1 MLNMEMLCLQFLI
14 CIRCLAIIRN
24 INFKEY
30 LVAVTLGTCISYLLC
45 IKTCC
50 LVLFTSAL
58 QTIQYVKTI
67 SKLLFPET
75 LCITKC
81 FVVNINVFAFS
92 VYIHSLDDLG
102 CCQKCTTMLLMSLL
116 FNHLIDTRNILES
129 NYSNPLHKF
138 SYAFLLFEY

>member
-1 MLNMEMLCLQFLI
+1 MKGNECQYYMISFLKSMHWYRIYKNCYIEAFLCLNSNLYLSYVF
-14 CIRCLAIIRN
+14 RIRN

-67 SKLLFPET
+67 SKLLFSET

-81 FVVNINVFAFS
+81 FVVNINVLRQY
-92 VYIHSLDDLG
+92 VHS
-102 CCQKCTTMLLMSLL
+102 QS
-116 FNHLIDTRNILES
+116 
-129 NYSNPLHKF
+129 
-138 SYAFLLFEY
+138 